1 MIFDEIIHG
10 TQYYRS
16 PTPLP
21 EEWEGDIAQMSD
33 FNIDALQIRINWRNN
48 ERVEGQYDF
57 SDVDR
62 VMELA
67 EKYNKKVVVKFLLE
81 CAPQYVFDK
90 YGGTRIG
97 PKGELLRGAYHGA
110 FYGGWR
116 PCFTNPKVQERA
128 ALFVE
133 KVAERYAGRKNIIL
147 WNAWNEIRN
156 RPIEDCFC
164 PHCRSAFGKY
174 LEKKFGSIEKMNTF
188 YGATEES
195 FENVNLPATAHGFW
209 DIYEFKKFKGGVE
222 LYNWLRFVYEA
233 IRKYDKTT
241 PIMSHVGFTS
251 AFQSSITDVCDD
263 YSVSKSVDFWGTSVP
278 CDSSMDAH
286 EKRLDFLMLNDF
298 LRSVDE
304 NYFIHE
310 IYPGLGM
317 FKWYDTAFDLRFKL
331 YAGLSSGAKGLM
343 YWQYRAER
351 VGHENDCAGIMRMD
365 GSPRE
370 VAFEAKNFGADL
382 HKNMPYFKNSNAQK
396 GEVAIVFDF
405 DSMLLS
411 EIEDCCGP
419 DFDFNAYAPQYYYRF
434 AHAGMYRL
442 LRNGNYNVDYVGVT
456 NPERFKDY
464 KVLYFPYYTM
474 LDNKIIPYLQ
484 SFLEN
489 GGIVLADEGF
499 GMRTLNTWMQPYDID
514 CKPLCTAR
522 LRERRMMSGEA
533 LELDGEKIRISPYKS
548 EYFVDGAQ
556 TEMSFLDGTPALQSV
571 SVGKGKLYLF
581 GFSIGHTYFHTQ
593 AKPLAT
599 FMENV
604 LQTAGV
610 VKYAFADSDKG
621 IYEKRLDNGEQ
632 EIVFLFNNTEE
643 TQRFE
648 FDREILSVGGDG
660 NAVGNIFRVKE
671 KSMAYAV
678 INKESE
684 A

>member
-1 MIFDEIIHG
+1 
-10 TQYYRS
+10 
-16 PTPLP
+16 
-21 EEWEGDIAQMSD
+21 
-33 FNIDALQIRINWRNN
+33 
-48 ERVEGQYDF
+48 
-57 SDVDR
+57 
-62 VMELA
+62 MELA

-116 PCFTNPKVQERA
+116 PCFTNPKVQGRA

-174 LEKKFGSIEKMNTF
+174 LEKKFGSIEKMNAF

-263 YSVSKSVDFWGTSVP
+263 YSVSKAVDFWGTSVP

-370 VAFEAKNFGADL
+370 VAFEVKNFGADL

-533 LELDGEKIRISPYKS
+533 LELGGEKIRISPYKS

-610 VKYAFADSDKG
+610 RKYAFADSDKG

-684 A
+684 V